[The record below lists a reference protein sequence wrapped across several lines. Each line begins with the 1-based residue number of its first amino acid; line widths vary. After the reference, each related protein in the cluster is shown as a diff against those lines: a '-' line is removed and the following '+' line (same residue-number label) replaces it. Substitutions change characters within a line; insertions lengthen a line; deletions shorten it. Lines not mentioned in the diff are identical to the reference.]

1 MNLLFYKAANAS
13 ILPFPRIKINRRQS
27 HNLSSAKRFVLF
39 FRYFAP
45 DAFVRYIAACRRAEG
60 TLTRH
65 MDALISRYGA
75 NWSYYYFF
83 DSPMQTTLVQIMNSV
98 ASASSP
104 SSVIDASFGWS
115 GTPEGRDFWY
125 NLDELFKRFCRWLD
139 SNHITGDE
147 PIEAL
152 DAAIFP
158 ALHNSRMFRSAVV
171 SSLPHAEEPR
181 DTFDESRV
189 GTASSA
195 RRSRRSRGE
204 TVEEFLNDDLD
215 RILDEIAVGNGIS
228 DQIEH
233 VEPIRVEPT
242 PVGGSLS
249 ANGIHDVQYDFERG
263 TYSYTDDSGE
273 RHTFQFARYDT
284 GVTYTATTSTTTP
297 FGR

>member
-13 ILPFPRIKINRRQS
+13 ILPFPRIKINRRQN

-60 TLTRH
+60 TLTRRMNAH
-65 MDALISRYGA
+65 ISYYGT
-75 NWSYYYFF
+75 NWSYNYFF
-83 DSPMQTTLVQIMNSV
+83 DSSMQTTLVQIMNSV
-98 ASASSP
+98 AGGSSP
-104 SSVIDASFGWS
+104 SSVIDSSFGWS
-115 GTPEGRDFWY
+115 GTLEGHDFWY
-125 NLDELFKRFCRWLD
+125 NLDELFKRFWRWMD
-139 SNHITGDE
+139 SNNITGNE

-152 DAAIFP
+152 DSAIFP

-171 SSLPHAEEPR
+171 SSLPRAEEPR
-181 DTFDESRV
+181 DTFDESRI

-195 RRSRRSRGE
+195 HRPRQSHRERVAESSD
-204 TVEEFLNDDLD
+204 DDLD
-215 RILDEIAVGNGIS
+215 FLLGEIAVGNGIV
-228 DQIEH
+228 DQMER
-233 VEPIRVEPT
+233 VEPVRVEPT

-249 ANGIHDVQYDFERG
+249 ANGIHDIEYDFERG

-284 GVTYTATTSTTTP
+284 GVTYTATTNTIMP
-297 FGR
+297 LGR